1 MKKEKTENKNK
12 YLYASG
18 RVRGLETTLLTPE
31 KTLRLIE
38 APLPESY
45 RILSECGYELAGS
58 DVNASGAS
66 GIYEISRLLY
76 REREKLYN
84 LADKIS
90 QSPDISSFFKTRLD
104 CHNIKTILKSDFLG
118 TSADSLLLSGG
129 VFDTEFL
136 SETIKSGKYELLVAN
151 SGNYEPFI
159 PKSDNYK
166 PLTVNSGE
174 NKSSPPE
181 SDKNEPAVFYLG
193 KYKSFPPKSRKYKS
207 PGEIPPGKIWADA
220 IKKAKEILSKT
231 GDGQLADFVL
241 DAAMLEICASHA
253 QKSGSKF
260 LKEYSLFVADTAN
273 LKTAVRLLRISNGI
287 NLAEF
292 ALSENGSI
300 GKKNIIEAMQS
311 GSLSKLYEKTPLHT
325 AAKAGESAIMVQ
337 DNLSEF
343 ERELDRADREFFKD
357 VKYIGFGP
365 EILISFINAKE
376 REYSTV
382 RTIMSGKMAG
392 LSPEDIKESLGFT
405 K

>member
-174 NKSSPPE
+174 NKSSPLNPTKTNLLYFI
-181 SDKNEPAVFYLG
+181 SANTNL
-193 KYKSFPPKSRKYKS
+193 FP
-207 PGEIPPGKIWADA
+207 
-220 IKKAKEILSKT
+220 
-231 GDGQLADFVL
+231 
-241 DAAMLEICASHA
+241 
-253 QKSGSKF
+253 
-260 LKEYSLFVADTAN
+260 
-273 LKTAVRLLRISNGI
+273 
-287 NLAEF
+287 
-292 ALSENGSI
+292 
-300 GKKNIIEAMQS
+300 
-311 GSLSKLYEKTPLHT
+311 
-325 AAKAGESAIMVQ
+325 
-337 DNLSEF
+337 
-343 ERELDRADREFFKD
+343 
-357 VKYIGFGP
+357 
-365 EILISFINAKE
+365 
-376 REYSTV
+376 
-382 RTIMSGKMAG
+382 
-392 LSPEDIKESLGFT
+392 LSPENTNLPGKFRPGRSGRT
-405 K
+405 R

>member
-1 MKKEKTENKNK
+1 
-12 YLYASG
+12 
-18 RVRGLETTLLTPE
+18 
-31 KTLRLIE
+31 
-38 APLPESY
+38 
-45 RILSECGYELAGS
+45 
-58 DVNASGAS
+58 
-66 GIYEISRLLY
+66 
-76 REREKLYN
+76 
-84 LADKIS
+84 
-90 QSPDISSFFKTRLD
+90 
-104 CHNIKTILKSDFLG
+104 
-118 TSADSLLLSGG
+118 
-129 VFDTEFL
+129 
-136 SETIKSGKYELLVAN
+136 
-151 SGNYEPFI
+151 
-159 PKSDNYK
+159 
-166 PLTVNSGE
+166 
-174 NKSSPPE
+174 
-181 SDKNEPAVFYLG
+181 
-193 KYKSFPPKSRKYKS
+193 
-207 PGEIPPGKIWADA
+207 
-220 IKKAKEILSKT
+220 
-231 GDGQLADFVL
+231 
-241 DAAMLEICASHA
+241 
-253 QKSGSKF
+253 
-260 LKEYSLFVADTAN
+260 
-273 LKTAVRLLRISNGI
+273 VRLLRISNGI

>member
-1 MKKEKTENKNK
+1 M
-12 YLYASG
+12 
-18 RVRGLETTLLTPE
+18 
-31 KTLRLIE
+31 
-38 APLPESY
+38 
-45 RILSECGYELAGS
+45 
-58 DVNASGAS
+58 
-66 GIYEISRLLY
+66 
-76 REREKLYN
+76 
-84 LADKIS
+84 
-90 QSPDISSFFKTRLD
+90 
-104 CHNIKTILKSDFLG
+104 
-118 TSADSLLLSGG
+118 
-129 VFDTEFL
+129 FDTEFL

-273 LKTAVRLLRISNGI
+273 FKTAVRLLRISNGI
-287 NLAEF
+287 NLVEF

-300 GKKNIIEAMQS
+300 GKKISLRQCRAAACQS
-311 GSLSKLYEKTPLHT
+311 SMRKRRFTLPPRP
-325 AAKAGESAIMVQ
+325 AKAQLWCRIISL
-337 DNLSEF
+337 NLSASLT
-343 ERELDRADREFFKD
+343 ERTGSFQRCQIHWLW
-357 VKYIGFGP
+357 P